1 MLEKMENIM
10 EENTQIDEDDKIN
23 QEETKEET
31 TVEEVIDES
40 TDGIKQLREEYKK
53 LKAENKQ
60 FKADAMNTAL
70 GSLGLSADKG
80 IGKAVTKLY
89 DGDVT
94 VDAIKEFVAQEFGEV
109 SSSEQPSA
117 TPEVNNNVVEAQ
129 SRVEQLNKIGV
140 NAEPVDVGQEFLNFV
155 SDSNTKPKDSINA
168 KLRML
173 DTLKEQNK

>member
-1 MLEKMENIM
+1 MED
-10 EENTQIDEDDKIN
+10 NTQIEN
-23 QEETKEET
+23 ATE
-31 TVEEVIDES
+31 VEES

-60 FKADAMNTAL
+60 FKANAMNAAL
-70 GSLGLSADKG
+70 GSLGLEADKG

-89 DGDVT
+89 DGEAT

-117 TPEVNNNVVEAQ
+117 APDVTNNVVEAQ

-140 NAEPVDVGQEFLNFV
+140 NAEPVDISQEFRKFV
-155 SDSNTKPKDSINA
+155 TDSNAKPRDTINA

-173 DTLKEQNK
+173 DTLKEQDK

>member
-10 EENTQIDEDDKIN
+10 EENTQIDATEA
-23 QEETKEET
+23 
-31 TVEEVIDES
+31 VDES

-60 FKADAMNTAL
+60 YKTDAMSTAL

-94 VDAIKEFVAQEFGEV
+94 VDAIKEFVTQEFGEV
-109 SSSEQPSA
+109 SSSEQSSA

-140 NAEPVDVGQEFLNFV
+140 NAEPVDVSQEFLNFV
-155 SDSNTKPKDSINA
+155 RDSKTSPKDSINA
-168 KLRML
+168 KLRMMETL
-173 DTLKEQNK
+173 DKQE

>member
-1 MLEKMENIM
+1 MLEKMEKIM
-10 EENTQIDEDDKIN
+10 EENTQMENTTDE
-23 QEETKEET
+23 
-31 TVEEVIDES
+31 VVDES

-60 FKADAMNTAL
+60 FKANAMNNAL
-70 GSLGLSADKG
+70 SSLGLEADKG

-89 DGDVT
+89 DGEVT

-117 TPEVNNNVVEAQ
+117 APDVTNNVVEAQ

-140 NAEPVDVGQEFLNFV
+140 NAEPVDISQEFRKFV
-155 SDSNTKPKDSINA
+155 TDSNAKPRDTINA

-173 DTLKEQNK
+173 DTLKEQDK

>member
-1 MLEKMENIM
+1 MLEKMEKIM
-10 EENTQIDEDDKIN
+10 EENTQIEN
-23 QEETKEET
+23 ATE
-31 TVEEVIDES
+31 IDES

-60 FKADAMNTAL
+60 FKANAMNTAL
-70 GSLGLSADKG
+70 SSLGLEADKG

-89 DGDVT
+89 DGEVT

-117 TPEVNNNVVEAQ
+117 APDVTNNVVEAQ

-140 NAEPVDVGQEFLNFV
+140 NAEPVDISQEFRKFV
-155 SDSNTKPKDSINA
+155 TDSNAKPRK
-168 KLRML
+168 
-173 DTLKEQNK
+173 

>member
-1 MLEKMENIM
+1 MLWDIYMLEKMEKIM
-10 EENTQIDEDDKIN
+10 EDIKPIVDT
-23 QEETKEET
+23 
-31 TVEEVIDES
+31 EVVDES

-70 GSLGLSADKG
+70 GSLGLTADKG

-94 VDAIKEFVAQEFGEV
+94 VEGIKEFVAQEFGEV

-117 TPEVNNNVVEAQ
+117 APANTVVEAQ

-140 NAEPVDVGQEFLNFV
+140 NAEPVDVSQEFLNFV
-155 SDSNTKPKDSINA
+155 TNPDTKPKDTINA
-168 KLRML
+168 KLRMM
-173 DTLKEQNK
+173 DTLKEQDK

>member
-1 MLEKMENIM
+1 M
-10 EENTQIDEDDKIN
+10 EENTQQD
-23 QEETKEET
+23 T
-31 TVEEVIDES
+31 TEEVVDES

-60 FKADAMNTAL
+60 FKANAMSTAL
-70 GSLGLSADKG
+70 SSLGLEPDKG

-89 DGDVT
+89 DGDLT
-94 VDAIKEFVAQEFGEV
+94 VEAIQEFVAQEFGEV
-109 SSSEQPSA
+109 SSSEQPSQQ
-117 TPEVNNNVVEAQ
+117 PVVNSNVVEAQ

-140 NAEPVDVGQEFLNFV
+140 NNEPADVRDEFAKFV
-155 SDSNTKPKDSINA
+155 QDSNNSTRDVINA

>member
-1 MLEKMENIM
+1 MLEKMEKIM
-10 EENTQIDEDDKIN
+10 EENTQIDATEA
-23 QEETKEET
+23 
-31 TVEEVIDES
+31 VDES

-89 DGDVT
+89 DGEPT
-94 VDAIKEFVAQEFGEV
+94 VEAIKDFVSQEFGEV
-109 SSSEQPSA
+109 SNSEQPSA
-117 TPEVNNNVVEAQ
+117 VQSVTENVVEAQ

-140 NAEPVDVGQEFLNFV
+140 NAEPVDVGQEFLGFV
-155 SDSNTKPKDSINA
+155 RDSETKPKDSINA
-168 KLRML
+168 KLRMIE
-173 DTLKEQNK
+173 TLKEQNK

>member
-1 MLEKMENIM
+1 MLEKMEKIM
-10 EENTQIDEDDKIN
+10 EENTQIENATESVDN
-23 QEETKEET
+23 
-31 TVEEVIDES
+31 S

-70 GSLGLSADKG
+70 GSLGLEADKG

-89 DGDVT
+89 DGEVT

-117 TPEVNNNVVEAQ
+117 TSDVANNVVEAQ

-140 NAEPVDVGQEFLNFV
+140 NANPVDISQEFAQFIN
-155 SDSNTKPKDSINA
+155 DSETTTRDSINA

-173 DTLKEQNK
+173 DTIKKQDK